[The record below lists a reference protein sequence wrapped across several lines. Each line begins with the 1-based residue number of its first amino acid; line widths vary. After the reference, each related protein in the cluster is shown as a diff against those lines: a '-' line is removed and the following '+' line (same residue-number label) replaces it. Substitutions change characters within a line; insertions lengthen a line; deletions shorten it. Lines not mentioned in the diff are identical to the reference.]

1 VVIAIAILSFIY
13 YTTSVSLIPMKY
25 FIANWKMNLTAAS
38 TDELLNQVRKSV
50 KLYKDN
56 VEIVVCPSFPSL
68 FVADKNSKE
77 SGIRIGAQ
85 NCSWQDAGSLTG
97 EVSATMLKEMGVS
110 YVIIGHSERRQR
122 LNETEEMINQKMST
136 VLKAGLVP
144 ILCVGETFSERQE
157 GRKDFVIAGQVESA
171 LKNIQLVGKKILIA
185 YEPVW
190 VIGSGQAVKI
200 DEAEHASRVIKQVLI
215 DLYPNIDVKQVVQVL
230 YGGSVDS
237 KNVSYFSSSDYLS
250 GVLVGGA
257 SLDAAEFIEMVKIIS
272 EKK

>member
-1 VVIAIAILSFIY
+1 
-13 YTTSVSLIPMKY
+13 MKY
-25 FIANWKMNLTAAS
+25 FIANWKMNLTAAA

-68 FVADKNSKE
+68 FVADKNIKE
-77 SGIRIGAQ
+77 SEIKIGAQ

-97 EVSATMLKEMGVS
+97 EVSVTMLKEMGVS
-110 YVIIGHSERRQR
+110 YVIVGHSERRQR

-200 DEAEHASRVIKQVLI
+200 DEAEHAARVIKQVLI
-215 DLYPNIDVKQVVQVL
+215 DLYPNIDVKQTAQVL

-237 KNVSYFSSSDYLS
+237 KNVSYFISSDYLS

-257 SLDAAEFIEMVKIIS
+257 SLDAMEFIEMVKIIS
-272 EKK
+272 EKN